1 MSFGS
6 PFNRKNNDDDDD
18 YKDDSFDENE
28 DADSDGDSPA
38 RPTSGTASP
47 FNRAA
52 PASPFR
58 SDPPRTG
65 GFGSAPV
72 NRNDPKPASST
83 NTNNPPPRAGVGAN
97 SPFGGNSSF
106 NRSSDRNAS
115 DRNADDKA
123 ATGTKPPGSNTNNSN
138 TNNPPRPNSPFGS
151 NNPGSSSGNN
161 PNNPP
166 RPNNPGSGNNPG
178 GTSGNAGGGSGF
190 NRPAGS
196 NPGSSS
202 GSNPNNPARPNSP
215 FGSNNPAGGSGS
227 TPNTGNAGGG
237 SGFNRPAG
245 SNPAGSSGSNPN
257 NPARPNSPFGG
268 NNPGGSGSSTSNSG
282 NTGGSRPIDD
292 KSGGSKPAVPAN
304 VPARPGGGLFG
315 GSRPAD
321 NKQNAPQGAQ
331 SQPDKKPDASSTP
344 ARPGGGLFG
353 NRGND
358 QATDKKPDANAPA
371 PARVGGLFGNR
382 GKTDDQPAD
391 KKPDANAP
399 APARVGGLFG
409 NRGKT
414 DDQPAD
420 KKPDANPP
428 APARVGGLFGN
439 RGKTD
444 DQATDKKPDANPP
457 APARAG
463 GLFGGFGKKADADA
477 PKSDPAKPAANTGS
491 RPAASTTSAPA
502 FGTSP
507 TKPPTFGSGSTPP
520 SSGSA
525 FGSKPAGGTPV
536 GSSNPLSNKPAGAS
550 STPYGSAFNKPTGAP
565 VSSKPAAKAAD
576 AKQEVKPAGGL
587 FGNLRSSIAGRMP
600 GNAAMDDAKTARTAD
615 KKAPGKQARPLERKP
630 KTVVVQRNFSQDHQ
644 LDIVGIALVLF
655 GIVMFFGVIS
665 SNPNEGAITGGIVK
679 LLSQLSGYGR
689 YVWPIPCIAAGGW
702 LILRHFRDEPPILEH
717 HRLIGWIMLL
727 LALMTTLQ
735 FAELLQKPV
744 PTMAALAKIS
754 TEAWE
759 KYGRGGGWI
768 GDKLYMLIETMIGDA
783 PTAVVLVGWW
793 IVSVMLA
800 FSITLAELTSYA
812 LSIVNWFSRAR
823 GGYVERRQQAMAAAT
838 LVTEATPTQVV
849 GKTTVKAPA
858 LAAVN
863 GGRKPAEI
871 AANTVGSVPLATP
884 IATPAAAS
892 AAPIGSTA
900 RGLFSRTPSQ
910 PVPVAEA
917 VAIGSAAGQG
927 VANVATPP
935 PARSGFFGG
944 RSTPSPPATE
954 TLQPNSN
961 PLTPR
966 PVKVGSTADNI
977 ADPSTSDKP
986 AAPKASPA
994 AGLFGSRPSMFGGG
1008 VPKVEDKA
1016 PDKVTDSKPVE
1027 TPSDKPLDDKPA
1039 APKSPVSGLFGGS
1052 RPSMFG
1058 GGAPKVEDKAPDK
1071 VADSKPVETL
1081 SDKPS
1086 DDKPAAP
1093 KSPVSGLFGSSRPSM
1108 FGGGAPKVEDKAPD
1122 KVADSKPV
1130 EALSDKPSDDKPAAP
1145 KSPVSGLFGGS
1156 RPAFSSSANNPPAS
1170 QATPVSGLFGG
1181 SRPAF
1186 SSSANSPASQATPV
1200 KADDNAPSDDKPAAP
1215 KSPVSGL
1222 FGGSRPA
1229 FSSSANSSATS
1240 QPTPAKADDNAPSDD
1255 KPAVPKSPVSGMFGG
1270 SRPAFSSSANSSA
1283 TSQPT
1288 PTKADDN
1295 APSDDKP
1302 AVPKSPVSG
1311 LFGGSRPAFSSS
1323 ANSPAASQPTPAK
1336 TDDNAP
1342 LDDKPAVPK
1351 AASVPISTAAKP
1363 ETPAAP
1369 VIVSSKST
1377 SGYELPDYRELLEK
1391 GSPHEVDNEGLLERA
1406 RVIEDTLQSFGAPGK
1421 VVEINSGPVITQFG
1435 VEPDYL
1441 VSRQGKKT
1449 RVKVSSIA
1457 KLDADLALSLAAR
1470 SIRIEAPVPGKGYVG
1485 IEVPNAKTAL
1495 VSLRDIMDSDAFGKL
1510 KSKLRI
1516 GLGQSVDGAPI
1527 AADLTAMPH
1536 LLIAG
1541 TTGSGKSV
1549 CVNAIITSLLLE
1561 NTPDDL
1567 KFIMVDPKRVE
1578 LTGYNAIPHL
1588 VAPVVVDLERI
1599 VGVLKWVTREMDDR
1613 YKRFSQVGAR
1623 HIIDFNGKLPAGATK
1638 LPYLVV
1644 VIDELADLMMLA
1656 PDETEKVL
1664 TRLAQMARATG
1675 IHLIVSTQRPSVDVV
1690 TGLIKANFP
1699 ARISFAVAS
1708 SIDSRVILDQPG
1720 AEKLLGRGDMLY
1732 QAPDAAAPVRMQGV
1746 YVSDSEINR
1755 ITRYWKLTKT
1765 GDTPYMDLNAPSSS
1779 FTSIAN
1785 GKSTFDVTEPVQSRG
1800 EKFGNGGSNSA
1811 SNGVPIGNGTPKP
1824 IGAPNGSMNAPVPST
1839 TSATGSSTLFAARPT
1854 ATNVAEADEDDEM
1867 YVEAVDLVKKMNNKA
1882 SISLLQRKLRIGY
1895 TRAALLIELMKTR
1908 GVIDASNIADGQSV
1922 SDENA

>member
-399 APARVGGLFG
+399 APE
-409 NRGKT
+409 
-414 DDQPAD
+414 
-420 KKPDANPP
+420 
-428 APARVGGLFGN
+428 RVGGLFGN

-444 DQATDKKPDANPP
+444 DQAADKKPDANPP

-1071 VADSKPVETL
+1071 VADSKPVE
-1081 SDKPS
+1081 
-1086 DDKPAAP
+1086 
-1093 KSPVSGLFGSSRPSM
+1093 
-1108 FGGGAPKVEDKAPD
+1108 
-1122 KVADSKPV
+1122 
-1130 EALSDKPSDDKPAAP
+1130 ALSDKPSDDKPAAP

-1270 SRPAFSSSANSSA
+1270 SRPAFSSPANSPA
-1283 TSQPT
+1283 ASQPT
-1288 PTKADDN
+1288 PAKTDDN
-1295 APSDDKP
+1295 APLDDKP
-1302 AVPKSPVSG
+1302 AVPKAPVSG
-1311 LFGGSRPAFSSS
+1311 LFGSSRPAFSSS

-1363 ETPAAP
+1363 ETPTAP

>member
-382 GKTDDQPAD
+382 GKTDDQPA
-391 KKPDANAP
+391 
-399 APARVGGLFG
+399 
-409 NRGKT
+409 
-414 DDQPAD
+414 
-420 KKPDANPP
+420 
-428 APARVGGLFGN
+428 
-439 RGKTD
+439 
-444 DQATDKKPDANPP
+444 DKKPDANPP

-1071 VADSKPVETL
+1071 VADSKPVE
-1081 SDKPS
+1081 
-1086 DDKPAAP
+1086 
-1093 KSPVSGLFGSSRPSM
+1093 
-1108 FGGGAPKVEDKAPD
+1108 
-1122 KVADSKPV
+1122 
-1130 EALSDKPSDDKPAAP
+1130 ALSDKPSDDKPAAP

-1311 LFGGSRPAFSSS
+1311 LFGGSRPAFSSSANSPAASQPTPAKTDDNAPLDDKPAVPKAPVSGLFGSSRPAFSSS

>member
-420 KKPDANPP
+420 KKPDANAP
-428 APARVGGLFGN
+428 APERVGGLFGN

-444 DQATDKKPDANPP
+444 DQAADKKPDANPP

-1071 VADSKPVETL
+1071 VADSKPVE
-1081 SDKPS
+1081 
-1086 DDKPAAP
+1086 
-1093 KSPVSGLFGSSRPSM
+1093 
-1108 FGGGAPKVEDKAPD
+1108 
-1122 KVADSKPV
+1122 
-1130 EALSDKPSDDKPAAP
+1130 ALSDKPSDDKPAAP

-1270 SRPAFSSSANSSA
+1270 SRPAFSSPANSPA
-1283 TSQPT
+1283 ASQPT
-1288 PTKADDN
+1288 PAKTDDN
-1295 APSDDKP
+1295 APLDDKP
-1302 AVPKSPVSG
+1302 AVPKAPVSG
-1311 LFGGSRPAFSSS
+1311 LFGSSRPAFSSS